1 MVLGLH
7 GLVQGSA
14 LAVGEQLVTNQSDR
28 ALSRLSLAASFGLVL
43 MVAATA
49 GYIGW
54 PRVAAAI
61 GIRPDVP
68 PPAYAA
74 GQHIDVPR
82 DWYERSSHTLVLFA
96 RASCGACDKAQP
108 FLKSLV
114 SSLNGR
120 AAAVMAHPAATVA
133 EDSAFA
139 RGLGIADGD
148 IRVVTA
154 DLRVRATPTLVLVD
168 QQGAIL
174 AAWEGVGSPERQAEV
189 TRAIHEKLQ

>member
-1 MVLGLH
+1 VGLH
-7 GLVQGSA
+7 GLVQGHP
-14 LAVGEQLVTNQSDR
+14 LAVGEQLVTSQSDR
-28 ALSRLSLAASFGLVL
+28 ALSRLSVAASFGLVL
-43 MVAATA
+43 MVGATA

-61 GIRPDVP
+61 GIRPAVP
-68 PPAYAA
+68 PPAYST
-74 GQHIDVPR
+74 GQQIDVPR
-82 DWYERSSHTLVLFA
+82 DWYGSASHTLVLFA

-133 EDSAFA
+133 EDAAFA
-139 RGLGIADGD
+139 RGLGIADSD

-154 DLRVRATPTLVLVD
+154 DLRVRATPTLVLVN

-174 AAWEGVGSPERQAEV
+174 AAWEGVGSTERQAEV
-189 TRAIHEKLQ
+189 LRTINAKLQ